1 LSAIL
6 FSLLLAAAGAPPAP
20 VSEVVVAGQ
29 VKVYENAAA
38 GLDSKPTKP
47 NGTDVICWDEKP
59 AGSHIVK
66 RICATR
72 AEVERM
78 QEMSK
83 QAIGERPRAD
93 AGSGMKAN

>member
-1 LSAIL
+1 MSAIL
-6 FSLLLAAAGAPPAP
+6 LSLLLGAASGPPAP
-20 VSEVVVAGQ
+20 VSEVVVPGK
-29 VKVYENAAA
+29 VTVYENAAA
-38 GLDSKPTKP
+38 GLYAKPTKP

-72 AEVERM
+72 GEVERM

-83 QAIGERPRAD
+83 QAISERPRAD
-93 AGSGMKAN
+93 AGSGLKAN